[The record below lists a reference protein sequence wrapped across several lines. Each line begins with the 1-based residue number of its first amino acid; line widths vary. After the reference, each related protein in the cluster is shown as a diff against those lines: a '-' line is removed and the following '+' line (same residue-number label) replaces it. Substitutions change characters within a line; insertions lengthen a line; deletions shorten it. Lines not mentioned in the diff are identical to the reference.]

1 MGNAYPFI
9 VGLKWLVAV
18 RERERERESQGSK
31 VKVLDRVE
39 ANLGRGSCTLKTR
52 QEVLKERAK

>member
-9 VGLKWLVAV
+9 VGLKWLVAERE

-31 VKVLDRVE
+31 VIS
-39 ANLGRGSCTLKTR
+39 LGPS
-52 QEVLKERAK
+52 

>member
-18 RERERERESQGSK
+18 RERERESVRAQKLKSWTELK
-31 VKVLDRVE
+31 P
-39 ANLGRGSCTLKTR
+39 TL
-52 QEVLKERAK
+52 VGAAAH

>member
-18 RERERERESQGSK
+18 RERVRAQKLKKSWTELK
-31 VKVLDRVE
+31 P
-39 ANLGRGSCTLKTR
+39 TL
-52 QEVLKERAK
+52 AGAAAH

>member
-18 RERERERESQGSK
+18 RERERERE
-31 VKVLDRVE
+31 RVR
-39 ANLGRGSCTLKTR
+39 AQKLKSLGPS
-52 QEVLKERAK
+52 

>member
-18 RERERERESQGSK
+18 RERVRAQKLKSWTELK
-31 VKVLDRVE
+31 P
-39 ANLGRGSCTLKTR
+39 TL
-52 QEVLKERAK
+52 VGAAAH